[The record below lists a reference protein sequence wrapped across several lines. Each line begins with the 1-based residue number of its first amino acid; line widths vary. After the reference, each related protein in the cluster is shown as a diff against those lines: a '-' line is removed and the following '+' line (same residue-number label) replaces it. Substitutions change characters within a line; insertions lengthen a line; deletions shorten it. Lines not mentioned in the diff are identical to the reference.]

1 MNKIIKTSI
10 SGGGAVSLSRSSKES
25 KILDSFFALGEKRA
39 YV

>member
-10 SGGGAVSLSRSSKES
+10 SGGAASLNRSSKES